1 MKKLLFIFSLLH
13 TALFATGCVDEIVIA
28 STQDS
33 AVQLDGRASETAWE
47 SAVSYPL
54 RLLPQ
59 PNQEREIAFQE
70 GSVRFLCGSQFLY
83 VYAELTDDDIVQYG
97 SETEDLCKRG
107 DVLELFIRDRK
118 KGCYW
123 ELHLSP
129 AGKSSVLFYPNAGR
143 RLFPEAFQRENP
155 IRMAVRLDGTLNHYQ
170 DQDHGYYIEAKI
182 PLSLFGKDFGK
193 NNEWTLLATRYNY
206 SKSFKVSQLSTSAYL
221 PMADFHLVDY
231 HTPIRNRK

>member
-1 MKKLLFIFSLLH
+1 MRNPSCDKKRVKDEKLLFIFSLLH

-59 PNQEREIAFQE
+59 PNQERGIAFQE

-118 KGCYW
+118 KVVTGNCTFPRR
-123 ELHLSP
+123 ER
-129 AGKSSVLFYPNAGR
+129 AASSFIRTPDDVFSR
-143 RLFPEAFQRENP
+143 RLFSGK
-155 IRMAVRLDGTLNHYQ
+155 IRSGWRSDLTEL
-170 DQDHGYYIEAKI
+170 
-182 PLSLFGKDFGK
+182 
-193 NNEWTLLATRYNY
+193 
-206 SKSFKVSQLSTSAYL
+206 
-221 PMADFHLVDY
+221 
-231 HTPIRNRK
+231 

>member
-1 MKKLLFIFSLLH
+1 MKKLFSLFSLLL
-13 TALFATGCVDEIVIA
+13 TALFATGCGHEIVIT

-33 AVQLDGRASETAWE
+33 AVQLDGRASETVWG

-59 PNQEREIAFQE
+59 PNQERGTAFQE
-70 GSVRFLCGSQFLY
+70 GSVRFLCDSKFLY

-97 SETEDLCKRG
+97 SENEDLCKRG

-155 IRMAVRLDGTLNHYQ
+155 IRMAVRLDGTLNHYL
-170 DQDHGYYIEAKI
+170 DQDRGYCIEAAI

-193 NNEWTLLATRYNY
+193 NDGWTLLATRYNF
-206 SKSFKVSQLSTSAYL
+206 SKSFKVSQLSASACL

-231 HTPIRNRK
+231 HTPIRIRK